1 MIHAR
6 NSFAL
11 RAALLA
17 SCAALAVGSA
27 AQARQAA
34 PASNAQQP
42 ETETVDAVVVTGF
55 RQAYA
60 NAIATKRETLEIS
73 DGISSDGL
81 GRFPDL
87 NVGEAIQRIPGVQI
101 NREAGSR
108 NATISLR
115 GLPGSFARTTLNGG
129 AFADPILNGST
140 PLGAFNS
147 DIFTAINV
155 IKSPSASNLAGGLSG
170 NVDLRINPALAR
182 KDGGFAK
189 LSYEYNDLGNLG
201 SPLASLG
208 YNKHLTDD
216 FAVFGVVA
224 WKDEKF
230 RRDSIT
236 VNSWGNRIGG
246 IQLGNQAAV
255 TSTTGGV
262 TTYIPGANP
271 AYDAMQAAL
280 PDSYKAQFA
289 PGQAPVYYPS
299 QTRQLVKFNRGSTLS
314 AATGFE
320 WRINEEW
327 KFGANG
333 FITKRKLDEATNNL
347 LYIDAGPGN
356 NTFTGLTATSAVAK
370 LSNLGTPY
378 IVQTPNGPRA
388 YINSFKAENINT
400 FDSVRSEPAE
410 NQTWAINPNV
420 EFKND
425 TWKANAALTVSRA
438 KAYANQIEFDVVQNP
453 YRNLGPAGLNGIV
466 ASVYTGGANLGD
478 YTASLVTPHAT
489 HLPTGGFLIP
499 ATNTAP
505 TQAGAVMPGQAAT
518 VAADRFGVTGTNG
531 QADNVLDSFQVD
543 FERSLDGFVNAFQF
557 GGRAE
562 HNKFTSVGSRNTAL
576 GAQTQ
581 NITPDMAY
589 QLSYAN
595 DFFGGKAGGA
605 TSNWMNV
612 DVNRIL
618 KAITPVNTN
627 LRTTLNPNGLPD
639 QFLLGAPGVF
649 LTPYGVVNNYTDGN
663 YWNNNFSNQNDVF
676 SAYMAAKFKGE
687 LFNIPV
693 RGTVGTRYEYTEQ
706 KIVALN
712 CKNCTT
718 ALSNQ
723 TGAINHSLSTT
734 TTKNTFDYWLPSAII
749 MADLRDD
756 LVFRA
761 AAYRTY
767 VRPQPRDNVP
777 TTFVQVPVDVNPP
790 VDPVYTVT
798 LGATD
803 IKPYTS
809 DSYDMSLE
817 WYNRPGGLIS
827 LAAYRKEVKGYIGP
841 ITDQSILCPANGKIA
856 GIDVDLGTLRIDNSA
871 GTPRCVS
878 SNKFVGAAGA
888 TAPLVEARVNVTGK
902 TNQSPMTVT
911 GLEFNIQQN
920 LDFLPG
926 FWKNFGGAFNYSYT
940 KIDGKDTAGNKI
952 TLPSVSKNNI
962 NVIGYYEA
970 KWGGLRLVYN
980 WRDKYDLAAG
990 NSFVGDARTVKA
1002 RSQLDASASFN
1013 VTEDLTVSVDAFNL
1027 TDAQRAEYENDPNLP
1042 RFIDYDGRTY
1052 QVTIRAKF

>member
-6 NSFAL
+6 NTFTL

-27 AQARQAA
+27 AH
-34 PASNAQQP
+34 AQTAEGQKP
-42 ETETVDAVVVTGF
+42 EAETVEAVVVTGF

-155 IKSPSASNLAGGLSG
+155 IKTPSASNLAGGLSG
-170 NVDLRINPALAR
+170 NVDLRINPALSR

-189 LSYEYNDLGNLG
+189 LSYEYNDLGSLG

-236 VNSWGNRIGG
+236 VNSWGNRLGA
-246 IQLGNQAAV
+246 IQLGNQAAAG
-255 TSTTGGV
+255 S
-262 TTYIPGANP
+262 NP
-271 AYDAMQAAL
+271 VYDAL
-280 PDSYKAQFA
+280 LAQY
-289 PGQAPVYYPS
+289 PGGVYYPS
-299 QTRQLVKFNRGSTLS
+299 QTRQLVKFNRGTTLS
-314 AATGFE
+314 ASTGFE
-320 WRINEEW
+320 YRINESW
-327 KFGANG
+327 KFGANA
-333 FITKRKLDEATNNL
+333 FMTKRKLDEATNHL
-347 LYIDAGPGN
+347 LYIDAGAGN
-356 NTFTGLTATSAVAK
+356 GTNTGLGATSAVAK
-370 LSNLGTPY
+370 ISEIGTPF
-378 IVQTPNGPRA
+378 IVKTPNGDRA

-410 NQTWAINPNV
+410 NSTWAINPSL

-425 TWKANAALTVSRA
+425 DWKATATLTVSRA

-466 ASVYTGGANLGD
+466 ALVNLGGSDLSNYSANL
-478 YTASLVTPHAT
+478 TTPKPT
-489 HLPTGGFLIP
+489 HLPSGGFPIP
-499 ATNTAP
+499 ATATAT
-505 TQAGAVMPGQAAT
+505 TQAGAPMPGQSAT
-518 VAADRFGVTGTNG
+518 TAADRFGVTGTNG
-531 QADNVLDSFQVD
+531 KADNKLDAFQID
-543 FERSLDGFVNAFQF
+543 FERTLDGFLTALQF

-562 HNKFTSVGSRNTAL
+562 TAKFTSSGSRNTAL

-581 NITPDMAY
+581 NITPDMAS

-595 DFFGGKAGGA
+595 DFFGGKAPGA
-605 TSNWMNV
+605 TANWMTV
-612 DVNRIL
+612 DVQRVL
-618 KAITPVNTN
+618 TALTPLNTN
-627 LRTTLNPNGLPD
+627 LRTALNPNGLPD
-639 QFLLGAPGVF
+639 QFQLGAPGVF
-649 LTPYGVVNNYTDGN
+649 LTPYGFVNNYTDGN
-663 YWNNNFSNQNDVF
+663 YWNNNFSNQNDVY
-676 SAYMAAKFKGE
+676 SAYVAAKFKGD
-687 LFNIPV
+687 LFSIPF
-693 RGTVGTRYEYTEQ
+693 RGTLGTRYERTQQE
-706 KIVALN
+706 IVALN

-718 ALSNQ
+718 ALSGQ
-723 TGAINHSLSTT
+723 AGPINHSLSTST
-734 TTKNTFDYWLPSAII
+734 RKNEYDYWLPSAIF

-790 VDPVYTVT
+790 TDPVYTVT

-803 IKPYTS
+803 IKPYTA
-809 DSYDMSLE
+809 DSFDASLE

-827 LAAYRKEVKGYIGP
+827 LAAYRKEIKGFIGP
-841 ITDQSILCPANGKIA
+841 ITDPSVLCPASGKID
-856 GIDVDLGTLRIDNSA
+856 GIDVDLGTLTIDTSA
-871 GTPRCVS
+871 GSPKCVS
-878 SNKFVGAAGA
+878 SNRFVGSGGILKNAE
-888 TAPLVEARVNVTGK
+888 VRVSGR

-940 KIDGKDTAGNKI
+940 KIDGVDTAGKKI
-952 TLPSVSKNNI
+952 TLPSVSKNNL

-970 KWGGLRLVYN
+970 SWGGIRLVYN

-1002 RSQLDASASFN
+1002 RSQLDASASYKL
-1013 VTEDLTVSVDAFNL
+1013 TESMTVSVDAFNL
-1027 TDAQRAEYENDPNLP
+1027 TNAQRAEYENDPMLP

-1052 QVTIRAKF
+1052 QVTLRAKF

>member
-1 MIHAR
+1 MNHAR

-11 RAALLA
+11 RAALMA

-27 AQARQAA
+27 AEARQAA
-34 PASNAQQP
+34 PEQKP
-42 ETETVDAVVVTGF
+42 ETETVEAVVVTGF

-87 NVGEAIQRIPGVQI
+87 NVGEAIQRIPGIQI
-101 NREAGSR
+101 NREADSR

-147 DIFTAINV
+147 DIFSAINV

-170 NVDLRINPALAR
+170 NIDLRINPALGR

-189 LSYEYNDLGNLG
+189 LSYEYNELGNLG

-230 RRDSIT
+230 RRDTIT
-236 VNSWGNRIGG
+236 VNSWANRLGA
-246 IQLGNQAAV
+246 IQVGNQAAAGSNPV
-255 TSTTGGV
+255 
-262 TTYIPGANP
+262 YDALIAANP
-271 AYDAMQAAL
+271 
-280 PDSYKAQFA
+280 
-289 PGQAPVYYPS
+289 GGVYYPS
-299 QTRQLVKFNRGSTLS
+299 QTRQLVKFNRGTTLS
-314 AATGFE
+314 ASGGFE
-320 WRINEEW
+320 WRMNDQW
-327 KFGANG
+327 KFGANA

-347 LYIDAGPGN
+347 LYIDAGAGQGTN
-356 NTFTGLTATSAVAK
+356 TGLVATSAVAK
-370 LSNLGTPY
+370 ISDIGTPY

-388 YINSFKAENINT
+388 YINKFKAENINT

-410 NQTWAINPNV
+410 NQTWAINPSV

-425 TWKANAALTVSRA
+425 DWKATANLTVSRA
-438 KAYANQIEFDVVQNP
+438 KAVANQIELDVVQNP
-453 YRNLGPAGLNGIV
+453 YRNLGSAGLNGIIANV
-466 ASVYTGGANLGD
+466 SLGGSDLAN
-478 YTASLVTPHAT
+478 YAANLVTPHAT
-489 HLPTGGFLIP
+489 HLPTGGFVIP

-505 TQAGAVMPGQAAT
+505 TQAGAPMPGQAAT

-531 QADNVLDSFQVD
+531 NADNVLDSFQVD
-543 FERSLDGFVNAFQF
+543 FERTLDGFVSALQF

-562 HNKFTSVGSRNTAL
+562 HNKFTSAGSRNTAL
-576 GAQTQ
+576 GANTQ
-581 NITPDMAY
+581 NITTDMAY

-595 DFFGGKAGGA
+595 DFFGGKANGA

-612 DVNRIL
+612 DIDRVL

-627 LRTTLNPNGLPD
+627 LRTALNPNGLPD

-676 SAYMAAKFKGE
+676 SAYLTAKFKGE
-687 LFNIPV
+687 VLNIPF

-706 KIVALN
+706 KITALN

-723 TGAINHSLSTT
+723 AGAINHSLSTST
-734 TTKNTFDYWLPSAII
+734 RKNDFDYWLPSAII

-790 VDPVYTVT
+790 TDPVYTVT

-817 WYNRPGGLIS
+817 WYNRPGGLVSI
-827 LAAYRKEVKGYIGP
+827 AAYRKEIKGYIGP
-841 ITDQSILCPANGKIA
+841 ITDQSVLCPASGKID

-878 SNKFVGAAGA
+878 SNTFVGAGGVVKNAE
-888 TAPLVEARVNVTGK
+888 VRISGK

-911 GLEFNIQQN
+911 GFEFNVNQN

-962 NVIGYYEA
+962 NLIGYYEA
-970 KWGGLRLVYN
+970 KKWGVRLVYN

-1002 RSQLDASASFN
+1002 RSQLDASASLKL
-1013 VTEDLTVSVDAFNL
+1013 TEDMTVSVDAFNL
-1027 TDAQRAEYENDPNLP
+1027 TDATRSEYENDPMLP
-1042 RFIDYDGRTY
+1042 RRIDYDGRTY
-1052 QVTIRAKF
+1052 QVTLRAKF

>member
-1 MIHAR
+1 MNHACTK
-6 NSFAL
+6 FAL
-11 RAALLA
+11 RAALMA

-27 AQARQAA
+27 AQAQEKK
-34 PASNAQQP
+34 P
-42 ETETVDAVVVTGF
+42 EADTVEAVVVTGF

-60 NAIATKRETLEIS
+60 NAISTKRETLEIS

-87 NVGEAIQRIPGVQI
+87 NVGEAIQRIPGIQI
-101 NREAGSR
+101 NREADSR

-115 GLPGSFARTTLNGG
+115 GLPGTFARTTLNGG

-189 LSYEYNDLGNLG
+189 VSYEYNDLGNLG

-208 YNKHLTDD
+208 YNKHLSDD

-236 VNSWGNRIGG
+236 VNSWGNKLGA
-246 IQLGNQAAV
+246 IQVGNQAAAGSNPV
-255 TSTTGGV
+255 
-262 TTYIPGANP
+262 YDALIAANP
-271 AYDAMQAAL
+271 
-280 PDSYKAQFA
+280 
-289 PGQAPVYYPS
+289 GGVYYPS
-299 QTRQLVKFNRGSTLS
+299 QTRQLVKFNRGTTLS
-314 AATGFE
+314 SAGGFE
-320 WRINEEW
+320 WRINDEW
-327 KFGANG
+327 KFGANA

-347 LYIDAGPGN
+347 LYIDAGGGQGT
-356 NTFTGLTATSAVAK
+356 NTALGATSAVAK
-370 LSNLGTPY
+370 ISDIGTPY
-378 IVQTPNGPRA
+378 IVQTPNGARA
-388 YINSFKAENINT
+388 YINKFKAENINT

-410 NQTWAINPNV
+410 NQTWAFNPTL

-425 TWKANAALTVSRA
+425 TWKATANVTVSKA
-438 KAYANQIEFDVVQNP
+438 KAIANQIEFDVVQNP
-453 YRNLGPAGLNGIV
+453 YRNLGSAGLNGIV
-466 ASVYTGGANLGD
+466 TTVDLGGSDLSNYHA
-478 YTASLVTPHAT
+478 TLVTPHAT
-489 HLPTGGFLIP
+489 HMPTTGYVIP

-505 TQAGAVMPGQAAT
+505 TQAGAQMPGQAAG
-518 VAADRFGVTGTNG
+518 VAADRFGITGTNG
-531 QADNVLDSFQVD
+531 NADNVLDSFQLD
-543 FERSLDGFVNAFQF
+543 FDRSLNSGFFTNLTF

-562 HNKFTSVGSRNTAL
+562 HNKFTSSGSRNTAL
-576 GAQTQ
+576 GALTQ
-581 NITPDMAY
+581 NITPDMAA
-589 QLSYAN
+589 QLSYAR
-595 DFFGGKAGGA
+595 DFFGNKADGA
-605 TSNWMNV
+605 TTNWMNV
-612 DVNRIL
+612 DVNKIL
-618 KAITPVNTN
+618 SVITPVNN
-627 LRTTLNPNGLPD
+627 ALRTTANPNGLPD

-663 YWNNNFSNQNDVF
+663 YWNNNFSNENNVY
-676 SAYMAAKFKGE
+676 SAYFAAKFKGD
-687 LFNIPV
+687 LFSIPF

-706 KIVALN
+706 TITALN

-723 TGAINHSLSTT
+723 AGAINHSLATSTK
-734 TTKNTFDYWLPSAII
+734 KNNFDYWLPSAIVV
-749 MADLRDD
+749 ADLRDD

-790 VDPVYTVT
+790 TDPVYTVT

-803 IKPYTS
+803 LKPYTS
-809 DSYDMSLE
+809 DSYDASLE

-827 LAAYRKEVKGYIGP
+827 IAAYRKEIKGYIGP
-841 ITDQSILCPANGKIA
+841 ILDQAILCPTSGKID
-856 GIDVDLGTLRIDNSA
+856 GIDVDLGTLRIDNSG
-871 GTPRCVS
+871 GTPRCLS
-878 SNKFVGAAGA
+878 SNTFVGSGGVVKNAQ
-888 TAPLVEARVNVTGK
+888 VNISGK

-911 GLEFNIQQN
+911 GFEFNIQQN

-952 TLPSVSKNNI
+952 TLPSVSKNNL

-970 KWGGLRLVYN
+970 KWGGVRLVYN

-1013 VTEDLTVSVDAFNL
+1013 VTKDLTVSVDAFNL
-1027 TDAQRAEYENDPNLP
+1027 TDATRSEYENDPMLP
-1042 RFIDYDGRTY
+1042 RRIDYDGRTY
-1052 QVTIRAKF
+1052 QVTMRAKF

>member
-6 NSFAL
+6 NTFAL

-27 AQARQAA
+27 AH
-34 PASNAQQP
+34 AQTAEGQKS
-42 ETETVDAVVVTGF
+42 EAETVEAVVVTGF

-155 IKSPSASNLAGGLSG
+155 IKTPSASNLAGGLSG
-170 NVDLRINPALAR
+170 NVDLRINPALSR

-189 LSYEYNDLGNLG
+189 LSYEYNDLGSLG

-236 VNSWGNRIGG
+236 VNSWGNRLGA
-246 IQLGNQAAV
+246 IQLGNQAAAG
-255 TSTTGGV
+255 S
-262 TTYIPGANP
+262 NP
-271 AYDAMQAAL
+271 VYDAL
-280 PDSYKAQFA
+280 LAQY
-289 PGQAPVYYPS
+289 PGGVYYPS
-299 QTRQLVKFNRGSTLS
+299 QTRQLVKFNRGTTLS
-314 AATGFE
+314 ASTGFE
-320 WRINEEW
+320 YRINESW
-327 KFGANG
+327 KFGANA
-333 FITKRKLDEATNNL
+333 FMTKRKLDEATNHL
-347 LYIDAGPGN
+347 LYIDAGAGN
-356 NTFTGLTATSAVAK
+356 GTNTGLGATSAVAK
-370 LSNLGTPY
+370 ISEIGTPF
-378 IVQTPNGPRA
+378 IVKTPNGDRA

-410 NQTWAINPNV
+410 NSTWAINPTL

-425 TWKANAALTVSRA
+425 DWKATATLTVSRA

-466 ASVYTGGANLGD
+466 ALVNLGGSDLSNYSANL
-478 YTASLVTPHAT
+478 TTPKPT
-489 HLPTGGFLIP
+489 HLPNGGFPIP
-499 ATNTAP
+499 ATATAT
-505 TQAGAVMPGQAAT
+505 TQAGAPMPGQSAT
-518 VAADRFGVTGTNG
+518 TAADRFGVTGTNG
-531 QADNVLDSFQVD
+531 KADNTLDAFQVD
-543 FERSLDGFVNAFQF
+543 FERTLDGFFTVLQF

-562 HNKFTSVGSRNTAL
+562 TAKFTSSGSRNTAL

-581 NITPDMAY
+581 NITPDMAS

-595 DFFGGKAGGA
+595 DFFGGKAPGA
-605 TSNWMNV
+605 TANWMTV
-612 DVNRIL
+612 DVQRVL
-618 KAITPVNTN
+618 TALTPLNTN
-627 LRTTLNPNGLPD
+627 LRTALNPNGLPD
-639 QFLLGAPGVF
+639 QFQLGAPGVF
-649 LTPYGVVNNYTDGN
+649 LTPYGFVNNYTDGN
-663 YWNNNFSNQNDVF
+663 YWNNNFSNQNDVY
-676 SAYMAAKFKGE
+676 SAYVAAKFKGD
-687 LFNIPV
+687 LFSIPF
-693 RGTVGTRYEYTEQ
+693 RGTLGTRYERTQQE
-706 KIVALN
+706 IVALN

-718 ALSNQ
+718 ALSGQ
-723 TGAINHSLSTT
+723 AGPINHSLSTST
-734 TTKNTFDYWLPSAII
+734 RKNEYDYWLPSAIF

-790 VDPVYTVT
+790 TDPVYTVT

-803 IKPYTS
+803 IKPYTA
-809 DSYDMSLE
+809 DSFDASLE
-817 WYNRPGGLIS
+817 WYNRPGGLVS
-827 LAAYRKEVKGYIGP
+827 LAAYRKEIKGFIGP
-841 ITDQSILCPANGKIA
+841 ITDPSVLCPASGKID
-856 GIDVDLGTLRIDNSA
+856 GIDVDLGTLTIDTSA
-871 GTPRCVS
+871 GSPKCVS
-878 SNKFVGAAGA
+878 SNRFVGSGGILKNAE
-888 TAPLVEARVNVTGK
+888 VRVSGR

-940 KIDGKDTAGNKI
+940 KIDGVDTAGKKI
-952 TLPSVSKNNI
+952 TLPSVSKNNL

-970 KWGGLRLVYN
+970 GWGGVRLVYN

-1002 RSQLDASASFN
+1002 RSQLDASASYKL
-1013 VTEDLTVSVDAFNL
+1013 TESMTVSVDAFNL
-1027 TDAQRAEYENDPNLP
+1027 TNAQRAEYENDPMLP

-1052 QVTIRAKF
+1052 QLTLRATF

>member
-6 NSFAL
+6 NTFAL
-11 RAALLA
+11 RATLLA

-27 AQARQAA
+27 AH
-34 PASNAQQP
+34 AQTA
-42 ETETVDAVVVTGF
+42 EGEKTEAETVEAVVVTGF

-155 IKSPSASNLAGGLSG
+155 IKTPSASNLAGGLSG

-189 LSYEYNDLGNLG
+189 LSYEYNDLGSLG

-236 VNSWGNRIGG
+236 VNSWGNRLGA
-246 IQLGNQAAV
+246 IQLGNQAAAG
-255 TSTTGGV
+255 S
-262 TTYIPGANP
+262 NP
-271 AYDAMQAAL
+271 VYDAL
-280 PDSYKAQFA
+280 LAQY
-289 PGQAPVYYPS
+289 PGGVYYPS
-299 QTRQLVKFNRGSTLS
+299 QTRQLVKFNRGTTLS
-314 AATGFE
+314 ASTGFE
-320 WRINEEW
+320 YRINESW
-327 KFGANG
+327 KFGANA
-333 FITKRKLDEATNNL
+333 FMTKRKLDEATNHL
-347 LYIDAGPGN
+347 LYIDAGAGN
-356 NTFTGLTATSAVAK
+356 GTNTGLGATSAVAK
-370 LSNLGTPY
+370 ISEIGTPF
-378 IVQTPNGPRA
+378 IVKTPNGDRA

-410 NQTWAINPNV
+410 NSTWAINPTL

-425 TWKANAALTVSRA
+425 DWKATATLTVSRA

-466 ASVYTGGANLGD
+466 ALVNLGGSDLSNYSANL
-478 YTASLVTPHAT
+478 TTPKPT
-489 HLPTGGFLIP
+489 HLPNGGFPIP
-499 ATNTAP
+499 ATATAT
-505 TQAGAVMPGQAAT
+505 TQAGAPMPGQSAT
-518 VAADRFGVTGTNG
+518 TAADRFGVTGTNG
-531 QADNVLDSFQVD
+531 KADNTLDAFQVD
-543 FERSLDGFVNAFQF
+543 FERTLDGFFTVLQF

-562 HNKFTSVGSRNTAL
+562 TAKFTSSGSRNTAL

-581 NITPDMAY
+581 NITPDMAS

-595 DFFGGKAGGA
+595 DFFGGKAPGA
-605 TSNWMNV
+605 TANWMTV
-612 DVNRIL
+612 DVQRVL
-618 KAITPVNTN
+618 TALTPLNTN
-627 LRTTLNPNGLPD
+627 LRTALNPNGLPD
-639 QFLLGAPGVF
+639 QFQLGAPGAF
-649 LTPYGVVNNYTDGN
+649 LTPYGFVNNYTDGN
-663 YWNNNFSNQNDVF
+663 YWNNNFSNQNDVY
-676 SAYMAAKFKGE
+676 SAYVAAKFKGD
-687 LFNIPV
+687 LFSIPF
-693 RGTVGTRYEYTEQ
+693 RGTLGTRYERTQQE
-706 KIVALN
+706 IVALN

-718 ALSNQ
+718 ALSGQ
-723 TGAINHSLSTT
+723 AGPINHSLSTST
-734 TTKNTFDYWLPSAII
+734 RKNEYDYWLPSAIF

-790 VDPVYTVT
+790 TDPVYTVT

-803 IKPYTS
+803 IKPYTA
-809 DSYDMSLE
+809 DSFDASLE

-827 LAAYRKEVKGYIGP
+827 LAAYRKEIKGFIGP
-841 ITDQSILCPANGKIA
+841 ITDPSVLCPASGKID
-856 GIDVDLGTLRIDNSA
+856 GIDVDLGTLTIDTSA
-871 GTPRCVS
+871 GSPKCVS
-878 SNKFVGAAGA
+878 SNRFVGSGGILKNAE
-888 TAPLVEARVNVTGK
+888 VRVSGR

-940 KIDGKDTAGNKI
+940 KIDGVDTAGKKI
-952 TLPSVSKNNI
+952 TLPSVSKNNL

-970 KWGGLRLVYN
+970 GWGGVRLVYN

-1002 RSQLDASASFN
+1002 RSQLDASASYKL
-1013 VTEDLTVSVDAFNL
+1013 TESMTVSVDAFNL
-1027 TDAQRAEYENDPNLP
+1027 TNAQRAEYENDPMLP

-1052 QVTIRAKF
+1052 QLTLRATF

>member
-6 NSFAL
+6 TTFAL
-11 RAALLA
+11 RAALMA

-27 AQARQAA
+27 AHARQAA
-34 PASNAQQP
+34 PAPTEQKP
-42 ETETVDAVVVTGF
+42 ETETVEAVVVTGF

-101 NREAGSR
+101 NREADSR

-115 GLPGSFARTTLNGG
+115 GLPGTFARTTLNGG

-170 NVDLRINPALAR
+170 NIDLRINPALAR

-189 LSYEYNDLGNLG
+189 LSYEYNELGDLG
-201 SPLASLG
+201 SPLASIG

-236 VNSWGNRIGG
+236 VNSWANKLGS
-246 IQLGNQAAV
+246 IQVGNQA
-255 TSTTGGV
+255 T
-262 TTYIPGANP
+262 PGNNP
-271 AYDAMQAAL
+271 TYDALIAK
-280 PDSYKAQFA
+280 Y
-289 PGQAPVYYPS
+289 PGGVYYPS
-299 QTRQLVKFNRGSTLS
+299 QTRQLVKFNRGTTLS

-320 WRINEEW
+320 WRINDEW

-347 LYIDAGPGN
+347 LYIDAGGGQGT
-356 NTFTGLTATSAVAK
+356 NTALTATSAVAVI
-370 LSNLGTPY
+370 SDIGTPY
-378 IVQTPNGPRA
+378 IVKTPNGDRA
-388 YINSFKAENINT
+388 YINKFSAANINT
-400 FDSVRSEPAE
+400 FDSIRSEPAT
-410 NQTWAINPNV
+410 NQTWAINPTL

-425 TWKANAALTVSRA
+425 TWKATANLTVSRA
-438 KAYANQIEFDVVQNP
+438 KAQANQIELDVVQNP
-453 YRNLGPAGLNGIV
+453 YRNLGSAGLNGITT
-466 ASVYTGGANLGD
+466 SVNLGGSD
-478 YTASLVTPHAT
+478 LSNYTAILNTPHAT
-489 HLPTGGFLIP
+489 HLPSGGFVIP
-499 ATNTAP
+499 ATATAA

-531 QADNVLDSFQVD
+531 KADNVLDAFQLD
-543 FERSLDGFVNAFQF
+543 FDRALDGGFVTNLTF

-562 HNKFTSVGSRNTAL
+562 HNKFTSSGSRNTAL
-576 GAQTQ
+576 GANTQ
-581 NITPDMAY
+581 NITPDMAS
-589 QLSYAN
+589 QLSYAR
-595 DFFGGKAGGA
+595 DFFGGQAAGA

-612 DVNRIL
+612 DIARVL

-627 LRTTLNPNGLPD
+627 LRTPLNPNGLPD

-676 SAYMAAKFKGE
+676 SAYLAAKFKTE
-687 LFNIPV
+687 LLGVPV

-723 TGAINHSLSTT
+723 AGAVNHTLTTSTR
-734 TTKNTFDYWLPSAII
+734 KNDFDYWLPSAIVV
-749 MADLRDD
+749 ADLRDD

-790 VDPVYTVT
+790 TDPVYTVT

-809 DSYDMSLE
+809 DSYDASLE

-827 LAAYRKEVKGYIGP
+827 IAAYRKEIKGYIGP
-841 ITDQSILCPANGKIA
+841 ITDQSVLCPSSGKID
-856 GIDVDLGTLRIDNSA
+856 GIDVDLGTLSIDNSA

-878 SNKFVGAAGA
+878 SNKFVGAGGVLKNAQ
-888 TAPLVEARVNVTGK
+888 VNISGK
-902 TNQSPMTVT
+902 TNQNPMTVT
-911 GLEFNIQQN
+911 GFEFNIQQN

-952 TLPSVSKNNI
+952 TLPSVSKNNL
-962 NVIGYYEA
+962 NLIGYYEA
-970 KWGGLRLVYN
+970 KKWGVRLVYN

-1002 RSQLDASASFN
+1002 RSQLDASASYQI
-1013 VTEDLTVSVDAFNL
+1013 TESLTVSADAFNL
-1027 TDAQRAEYENDPNLP
+1027 TDATRSEYENDPMLP
-1042 RFIDYDGRTY
+1042 RRIDYDGRTY
-1052 QVTIRAKF
+1052 QLTLRAKF

>member
-1 MIHAR
+1 MNHAR
-6 NSFAL
+6 TKFVF
-11 RAALLA
+11 RAALMA
-17 SCAALAVGSA
+17 SCAALAVGST
-27 AQARQAA
+27 AQAQTAA
-34 PASNAQQP
+34 GEKKAEAD
-42 ETETVDAVVVTGF
+42 TVEAVVVTGF

-60 NAIATKRETLEIS
+60 NAISTKRETLEIS

-87 NVGEAIQRIPGVQI
+87 NVGEAIQRIPGIQI
-101 NREAGSR
+101 NREADSR

-115 GLPGSFARTTLNGG
+115 GLPGTFARTTLNGG

-189 LSYEYNDLGNLG
+189 VSYEYNDLGNLG

-208 YNKHLTDD
+208 YNKHLSDD

-236 VNSWGNRIGG
+236 VNSWGNRLGA
-246 IQLGNQAAV
+246 IQVGNQAAA
-255 TSTTGGV
+255 
-262 TTYIPGANP
+262 GANP
-271 AYDAMQAAL
+271 VYDALIAAN
-280 PDSYKAQFA
+280 
-289 PGQAPVYYPS
+289 PGGVYYPS
-299 QTRQLVKFNRGSTLS
+299 QTRQLVKFNRGTTVSS
-314 AATGFE
+314 AGGFE
-320 WRINEEW
+320 WRINDQW
-327 KFGANG
+327 KFGANA

-347 LYIDAGPGN
+347 LYIDAGGGQGT
-356 NTFTGLTATSAVAK
+356 NTALTATSAVAK
-370 LSNLGTPY
+370 ISDIGTPY
-378 IVQTPNGPRA
+378 IVQTPNGARA
-388 YINSFKAENINT
+388 YINKFKAENINT

-410 NQTWAINPNV
+410 NQTWAFNPTL

-425 TWKANAALTVSRA
+425 AWKATANLTVSKA

-453 YRNLGPAGLNGIV
+453 YRNLGSAGLNGIV
-466 ASVYTGGANLGD
+466 TTVNLGGSD
-478 YTASLVTPHAT
+478 LSNYAATLVTPHAT
-489 HLPTGGFLIP
+489 HMPTTGYVIP

-505 TQAGAVMPGQAAT
+505 TQAGAQMPGQAVGT
-518 VAADRFGVTGTNG
+518 AADRFGITGTNG
-531 QADNVLDSFQVD
+531 NADNVLDSFQLD
-543 FERSLDGFVNAFQF
+543 FDRSLDSSIFTNLTF

-562 HNKFTSVGSRNTAL
+562 HNKFTSSGSRNTAL
-576 GAQTQ
+576 GALTQ
-581 NITPDMAY
+581 NITPDMAA
-589 QLSYAN
+589 QLSYAR
-595 DFFGGKAGGA
+595 DFFGNKADGA
-605 TSNWMNV
+605 TTNWMNV
-612 DVNRIL
+612 DVKKIL
-618 KAITPVNTN
+618 SVITPVNTA
-627 LRTTLNPNGLPD
+627 LRTTANPNGLPD

-663 YWNNNFSNQNDVF
+663 YWNNNFSNENNVY
-676 SAYMAAKFKGE
+676 SAYFAAKFKTD
-687 LFNIPV
+687 LFSIPV

-706 KIVALN
+706 TITALN

-723 TGAINHSLSTT
+723 AGAINHSLSTKT
-734 TTKNTFDYWLPSAII
+734 NKNNFDYWLPSAILV
-749 MADLRDD
+749 ADLRDD

-790 VDPVYTVT
+790 TDPVYTVT

-803 IKPYTS
+803 LKPYTS
-809 DSYDMSLE
+809 DSYDASLE

-827 LAAYRKEVKGYIGP
+827 IAAYRKEIKGYIGP
-841 ITDQSILCPANGKIA
+841 ILDQSILCPTSGKID
-856 GIDVDLGTLRIDNSA
+856 GLDVDLGTLRIDNSG
-871 GTPRCVS
+871 GTPRCLS
-878 SNKFVGAAGA
+878 SNTFVGSGGVVKNAQ
-888 TAPLVEARVNVTGK
+888 VNISGK

-911 GLEFNIQQN
+911 GFEFNIQQN

-952 TLPSVSKNNI
+952 TLPSVSKNNL

-970 KWGGLRLVYN
+970 KWGGVRLVYN

-1013 VTEDLTVSVDAFNL
+1013 VTKDLTVSLDAFNL
-1027 TDAQRAEYENDPNLP
+1027 TDATRSEYENDPMLP
-1042 RFIDYDGRTY
+1042 RRIDYDGRTY
-1052 QVTIRAKF
+1052 QVTMRAKF

>member
-1 MIHAR
+1 MIHVR
-6 NSFAL
+6 NTFTL

-17 SCAALAVGSA
+17 SCAALAVGST
-27 AQARQAA
+27 AQAQTADG
-34 PASNAQQP
+34 QKP
-42 ETETVDAVVVTGF
+42 EAETVEAVVVTGF

-155 IKSPSASNLAGGLSG
+155 IKTPSASNLAGGLSG
-170 NVDLRINPALAR
+170 NVDLRINPALSR

-189 LSYEYNDLGNLG
+189 LSYEYNDLGSLG

-236 VNSWGNRIGG
+236 VNSWGNRLGA
-246 IQLGNQAAV
+246 IQLGNQAAA
-255 TSTTGGV
+255 
-262 TTYIPGANP
+262 GANP
-271 AYDAMQAAL
+271 VYDALM
-280 PDSYKAQFA
+280 AQY
-289 PGQAPVYYPS
+289 PGGVYYPS
-299 QTRQLVKFNRGSTLS
+299 QTRQLVKFNRGTTLS
-314 AATGFE
+314 ASTGFE
-320 WRINEEW
+320 YRINESW
-327 KFGANG
+327 KFGVNA
-333 FITKRKLDEATNNL
+333 FMTKRKLDEATNHL
-347 LYIDAGPGN
+347 LYIDAGAGN
-356 NTFTGLTATSAVAK
+356 GTNTALGATSAVAK
-370 LSNLGTPY
+370 ISDIGTPF
-378 IVQTPNGPRA
+378 IVKTPNGDRA

-410 NQTWAINPNV
+410 NSTWAINPTL

-425 TWKANAALTVSRA
+425 DWKATAALTVSRA

-466 ASVYTGGANLGD
+466 ALVNLGGSDLSNYSANL
-478 YTASLVTPHAT
+478 TTPKPT
-489 HLPTGGFLIP
+489 HLPNGGFPIP
-499 ATNTAP
+499 ATATAT
-505 TQAGAVMPGQAAT
+505 TQAGAPMPGQSAT
-518 VAADRFGVTGTNG
+518 TAADRFGVTGTNG
-531 QADNVLDSFQVD
+531 KAENDLDAFQVD
-543 FERSLDGFVNAFQF
+543 FERTLDGFFNVLQF

-562 HNKFTSVGSRNTAL
+562 QAKFTSSGSRNTAL

-581 NITPDMAY
+581 NITSDMAS

-595 DFFGGKAGGA
+595 DFFGGKAPGA
-605 TSNWMNV
+605 TSNWMTV
-612 DVNRIL
+612 DVQRVL
-618 KAITPVNTN
+618 KALTPLNTN
-627 LRTTLNPNGLPD
+627 LRTALNPNGLPD
-639 QFLLGAPGVF
+639 QFQLGAPGVF
-649 LTPYGVVNNYTDGN
+649 LTPYGFVNNYTDGN
-663 YWNNNFSNQNDVF
+663 YWNNNFSNENDVY
-676 SAYMAAKFKGE
+676 SAYVAAKFKGD
-687 LFNIPV
+687 LFNIPF
-693 RGTVGTRYEYTEQ
+693 RGTVGTRYERTEQ

-723 TGAINHSLSTT
+723 VGAINHSLSTSVR
-734 TTKNTFDYWLPSAII
+734 KNEYDYWLPSAIF

-777 TTFVQVPVDVNPP
+777 TTFVQTPVDVNPP
-790 VDPVYTVT
+790 TDPVYTVT

-803 IKPYTS
+803 IKPYTA
-809 DSYDMSLE
+809 DSFDASLE

-827 LAAYRKEVKGYIGP
+827 LAAYRKEIKGYIGP
-841 ITDQSILCPANGKIA
+841 ITDPSVLCPASGKID
-856 GIDVDLGTLRIDNSA
+856 GIDVDLGTLTIDTSA
-871 GTPRCVS
+871 GSPKCVS
-878 SNKFVGAAGA
+878 SNRFVGSGGVLKNAE
-888 TAPLVEARVNVTGK
+888 VRVSGR

-940 KIDGKDTAGNKI
+940 KIDGVDTAGKKI
-952 TLPSVSKNNI
+952 TLPSVSKNNL

-970 KWGGLRLVYN
+970 GWGGVRLVYN

-1002 RSQLDASASFN
+1002 RSQLDASASYKL
-1013 VTEDLTVSVDAFNL
+1013 TESMTVSVDAFNL
-1027 TDAQRAEYENDPNLP
+1027 TNAQRAEYENDPMLP

-1052 QVTIRAKF
+1052 QVTLRAKF

>member
-1 MIHAR
+1 MNHAR
-6 NSFAL
+6 NTFVL
-11 RAALLA
+11 RAALMA
-17 SCAALAVGSA
+17 SCAALALGST
-27 AQARQAA
+27 AQA
-34 PASNAQQP
+34 QQSAGEKKP
-42 ETETVDAVVVTGF
+42 EADTVEAVVVTGF

-60 NAIATKRETLEIS
+60 NAISTKRETLEIS

-101 NREAGSR
+101 NREADSR

-170 NVDLRINPALAR
+170 NIDLRINPALAR

-208 YNKHLTDD
+208 YNKHLSDD

-236 VNSWGNRIGG
+236 VNSWNNRLGS
-246 IQLGNQAAV
+246 IQVGNQAAAG
-255 TSTTGGV
+255 S
-262 TTYIPGANP
+262 NP
-271 AYDAMQAAL
+271 VYDALIA
-280 PDSYKAQFA
+280 SN
-289 PGQAPVYYPS
+289 PGGVYYPS
-299 QTRQLVKFNRGSTLS
+299 QTRQLVKYNRGTTLS

-320 WRINEEW
+320 WRMNDAW

-333 FITKRKLDEATNNL
+333 FITKRNLKDATNNI

-356 NTFTGLTATSAVAK
+356 GSTGGLTSTSAVAK
-370 LSNLGTPY
+370 ITQIGAPY
-378 IVQTPNGPRA
+378 IVHRPDGDRA
-388 YINSFKAENINT
+388 YINSFSAENINT

-410 NQTWAINPNV
+410 NQTWAINPTL
-420 EFKND
+420 EFNND
-425 TWKANAALTVSRA
+425 TWKATANLTVSRA
-438 KAYANQIEFDVVQNP
+438 KAHANQIELDVVQNP
-453 YRNLGPAGLNGIV
+453 YRNLGPAGLNGIKT
-466 ASVYTGGANLGD
+466 SVDVGGSDLSN
-478 YTASLVTPHAT
+478 YTAVLTTPHAT
-489 HLPTGGFLIP
+489 HLPTGGFTIP
-499 ATNTAP
+499 ATATAT
-505 TQAGAVMPGQAAT
+505 TQAGAPMPGQAAT
-518 VAADRFGVTGTNG
+518 VAGDKFGVTGTSGAAENE
-531 QADNVLDSFQVD
+531 LDSFQLD
-543 FERSLDGFVNAFQF
+543 FDRALDGSFITNLQF

-562 HNKFTSVGSRNTAL
+562 HSKFTSSGSRNSAL

-581 NITPDMAY
+581 NITPDMAS
-589 QLSYAN
+589 QLSYAK
-595 DFFGGKAGGA
+595 DFFGGKAAGP
-605 TSNWMNV
+605 TTNWMNV
-612 DVNRIL
+612 DVERIL
-618 KAITPVNTN
+618 KAITPVNTDP
-627 LRTTLNPNGLPD
+627 RSATNPNGLPG
-639 QFLLGAPGVF
+639 QFIFGSPGVF

-663 YWNNNFSNQNDVF
+663 YWNNNFSNQNDVY
-676 SAYMAAKFKGE
+676 SAYLTAKFKTE
-687 LFNIPV
+687 LFNVPI
-693 RGTVGTRYEYTEQ
+693 RGTVGTRYEYTDN
-706 KIVALN
+706 KIVSLN
-712 CKNCTT
+712 CQNCTT
-718 ALSNQ
+718 ALSTQ
-723 TGAINHSLSTT
+723 TGPVNHSLTT
-734 TTKNTFDYWLPSAII
+734 RTNTQNYDYWLPSAVVV
-749 MADLRDD
+749 ADLRED
-756 LVFRA
+756 LILRA

-790 VDPVYTVT
+790 TNPVYTVT

-803 IKPYTS
+803 LKPYTS
-809 DSYDMSLE
+809 DSYDVSLE
-817 WYNRPGGLIS
+817 WYNRPGGLVSI
-827 LAAYRKEVKGYIGP
+827 AAYRKEIKGYIGP
-841 ITDQSILCPANGKIA
+841 ILDAAILCPSNGKIP
-856 GIDVDLGTLRIDNSA
+856 GLDVDLGALTVDSSGKCI
-871 GTPRCVS
+871 S
-878 SNKFVGAAGA
+878 SNQFIGSTGALTNAE
-888 TAPLVEARVNVTGK
+888 VRISGK

-926 FWKNFGGAFNYSYT
+926 FWRNFGGAFNYSYT
-940 KIDGKDTAGNKI
+940 KIDGTDTAGNKI
-952 TLPSVSKNNI
+952 TLPSVSKNNL

-970 KWGGLRLVYN
+970 NWGGVRLVYN

-1013 VTEDLTVSVDAFNL
+1013 LTKTMTVSVDAFNL
-1027 TDAQRAEYENDPNLP
+1027 TDATRSEYENDPMLP
-1042 RFIDYDGRTY
+1042 RRIDYDGRTY
-1052 QVTIRAKF
+1052 QVTMRAKF